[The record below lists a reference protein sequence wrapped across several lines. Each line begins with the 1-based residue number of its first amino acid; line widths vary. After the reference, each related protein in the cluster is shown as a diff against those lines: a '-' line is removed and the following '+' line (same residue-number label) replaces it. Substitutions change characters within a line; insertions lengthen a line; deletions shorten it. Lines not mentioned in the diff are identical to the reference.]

1 MLDPYLLEV
10 GATVRPGVEIV
21 RVERAVFRE
30 LDRLANAPIS
40 DEEFKKVLKQT
51 RAQYVYAEDGV
62 SNHGYRLGMLEVVAS
77 YKAYDTFV
85 ENLEKV
91 TKEDIQRVAAKY
103 LAETNRTVG
112 WFLPAVPDQK
122 AAS

>member
-1 MLDPYLLEV
+1 M
-10 GATVRPGVEIV
+10 
-21 RVERAVFRE
+21 
-30 LDRLANAPIS
+30 
-40 DEEFKKVLKQT
+40 
-51 RAQYVYAEDGV
+51 

-77 YKAYDTFV
+77 YKAYDTFL

-112 WFLPAVPDQK
+112 WFVPTVPDN
-122 AAS
+122 